1 LEDAWAVE
9 EEEEEEEE
17 EGGTPRGWIA
27 RPCESLKPP
36 TLPLLARRCCCCWR
50 WLGSEARGMGGGC
63 EVGGLRLAGGMT
75 NDAGVCAW
83 LGRKWG

>member
-1 LEDAWAVE
+1 
-9 EEEEEEEE
+9 
-17 EGGTPRGWIA
+17 
-27 RPCESLKPP
+27 
-36 TLPLLARRCCCCWR
+36 
-50 WLGSEARGMGGGC
+50 MGGGC